1 MGTSSQLSQD
11 LEIERQII
19 DQLKTIQEEIEDERA
34 KGIVRQIIVTK
45 SLTLRTA
52 PCLISKIH

>member
-34 KGIVRQIIVTK
+34 KGIVRQIIGTN
-45 SLTLRTA
+45 SLKL
-52 PCLISKIH
+52 SENQQQIHEH